1 MDLKDLRNEIDAI
14 DEELVKLFFQRMDVA
29 GRVANFKK
37 ANNLPVL
44 DASREEAK
52 LQDVMGKATP
62 EMAEY
67 VRDLYK
73 TLFEL
78 SRNYQ
83 ETLL

>member
-14 DEELVKLFFQRMDVA
+14 DEELVKLFCQRMDVA

-67 VRDLYK
+67 VRQLYK

>member
-14 DEELVKLFFQRMDVA
+14 DEELVKLFCQRMDVA
-29 GRVANFKK
+29 ACVANFKK

-52 LQDVMGKATP
+52 ILDVMGKATP

-67 VRDLYK
+67 VRQLYK

>member
-14 DEELVKLFFQRMDVA
+14 DEELVKLFCQRMDVA
-29 GRVANFKK
+29 ARVANFKK

-52 LQDVMGKATP
+52 IRDVMGKATP

-67 VRDLYK
+67 VRQLYK

>member
-1 MDLKDLRNEIDAI
+1 MDLKDLRKEIDAI
-14 DEELVKLFFQRMDVA
+14 DEELVKLFCQRMDVA
-29 GRVANFKK
+29 GLVANFKK

-67 VRDLYK
+67 VRQLYK

>member
-1 MDLKDLRNEIDAI
+1 MDLKDLRKEIDAI
-14 DEELVKLFFQRMDVA
+14 DEELVKLFCQRMDVA

-67 VRDLYK
+67 VRQLYK

>member
-14 DEELVKLFFQRMDVA
+14 DEELVKLFCQRMDVA

-52 LQDVMGKATP
+52 LLDVMGKATP

>member
-1 MDLKDLRNEIDAI
+1 MDLKDLRKEIDAI
-14 DEELVKLFFQRMDVA
+14 DEELVKLFCQRMDVA

-44 DASREEAK
+44 DSSREEAK
-52 LQDVMGKATP
+52 ILDVIGKATP

-67 VRDLYK
+67 VRQLYK

>member
-14 DEELVKLFFQRMDVA
+14 DEELVKLFCQRMDVA

-52 LQDVMGKATP
+52 ILDVMGKATP

-67 VRDLYK
+67 VRQLYK

>member
-14 DEELVKLFFQRMDVA
+14 DEELVKLFCQRMDVA

-52 LQDVMGKATP
+52 ILDVMGKTTP

-67 VRDLYK
+67 VRQLYK